1 MSNEIEDLLGR
12 MPLRQP
18 APSMDAKVLRAPHRG
33 RRILWW
39 AAVGGA
45 VGAAAAVL
53 LVAFTLFTDDGDR
66 VARDTNPPVPIPKT
80 PTVAKTDPAPVRLE
94 QNWST
99 VAYEGVVVPDDRTP
113 LRQFRRRMFERVEW
127 IDEARGTRMEMT
139 IPREEVILIKATAH

>member
-12 MPLRQP
+12 MPLRK
-18 APSMDAKVLRAPHRG
+18 PSASLDAKVFGGRRRG

-39 AAVGGA
+39 AAVGSA

-53 LVAFTLFTDDGDR
+53 LVAFALFCDDGDV
-66 VARDTNPPVPIPKT
+66 VARDTDPPAPVPET
-80 PTVAKTDPAPVRLE
+80 PAMAQADPAPVRLE

-99 VAYEGVVVPDDRTP
+99 VAYEGVVTPDDRTP

-139 IPREEVILIKATAH
+139 VPRDEVILIKATAH